1 MPIYILVMGKFLV
14 TTATEKG
21 IFIVRSSGYID
32 EKGGSEIVKAVQSG
46 ITKESKKF
54 ILNFKDSPV
63 INSQGISQIIEI
75 AEIVVDE
82 LNGDLDYVGLSESAY
97 GVFKMVGLLQI
108 GTPCQTEEEAIA
120 DLAD

>member
-108 GTPCQTEEEAIA
+108 GTPCQTE
-120 DLAD
+120 